1 MKKPTIILLAT
12 IFLFSSLANLAA
24 DELNP
29 LLERSSRF
37 GDSKVVR
44 VLSVDTL
51 LLDNNDK
58 VTLIGIKGP
67 RPPRIQDVKRDE
79 HGLIIRD
86 DDPTTPLEEQALRF
100 AKGLAEGKNVRLEF
114 DAERRDEDN
123 LLVAYVF
130 LPDGRMLNEEFLRQG
145 YAELKLRMPNM
156 KYAQR
161 LRKAYQEARREMRG
175 LQGNW

>member
-1 MKKPTIILLAT
+1 MKKPTIILLAA
-12 IFLFSSLANLAA
+12 IFLFSPLVNLTAA
-24 DELNP
+24 ELNP
-29 LLERSSRF
+29 LLERSSKY
-37 GDSKVVR
+37 GDIKVVR
-44 VLSVDTL
+44 VLSLDTL
-51 LLDNNDK
+51 LLENNEK

-86 DDPTTPLEEQALRF
+86 EDPTTPLEQQVFRF
-100 AKGLAEGKNVRLEF
+100 AKELAEGKNVRLEF

-123 LLVAYVF
+123 FLVAYVF

-156 KYAQR
+156 KYAER